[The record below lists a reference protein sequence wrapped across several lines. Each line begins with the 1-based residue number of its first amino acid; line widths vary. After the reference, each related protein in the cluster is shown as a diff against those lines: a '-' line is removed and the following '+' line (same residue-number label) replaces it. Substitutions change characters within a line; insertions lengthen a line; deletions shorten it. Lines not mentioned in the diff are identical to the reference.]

1 MQKPKGG
8 FISFIVF
15 ILFAI
20 VLPYS
25 IFTGGDSSDEY
36 EQRGQL
42 VHCTV
47 TSVSQMGKRQYVQGI
62 YRDEND
68 NLITADI
75 TANKLVSL
83 SDELDGYVLPEKPD
97 KVYCPAGNGLK
108 LAVYIFGG
116 FFALMGWGI
125 IIFQISIRRKH
136 RLLFKKGIPGRAE
149 IVENPQKCGDNYSSK
164 MRFVTNDGREF
175 TKEFV
180 FTKHVPYP
188 GNQYSI
194 VYYVKKNGKCIAD
207 VIEL

>member
-25 IFTGGDSSDEY
+25 IFVGDDRSDEY
-36 EQRGQL
+36 EQRGKL

-47 TSVSQMGKRQYVQGI
+47 TSVSKMGKRQYVQGT

-68 NLITADI
+68 DLITADI
-75 TANKLVSL
+75 TANKRVSL

-97 KVYCPAGNGLK
+97 KVYCPAGDGLK
-108 LAVYIFGG
+108 LAVYILGG
-116 FFALMGWGI
+116 VFALTGWGI
-125 IIFQISIRRKH
+125 VILQIVIRRKH

-149 IVENPQKCGDNYSSK
+149 IVENPQKCGDNYSAK
-164 MRFVTNDGREF
+164 MRFVTNDGQEF
-175 TKEFV
+175 IKEFV
-180 FTKHVPYP
+180 FTKHVPSP

-194 VYYVKKNGKCIAD
+194 VYYVKKNGRCIAD